1 VLTVTPGRKAG
12 QTLMGNRV
20 ETLLQVENITEKEL
34 NLKEA
39 FHRNLVSI
47 LQQSKNLQVP
57 VVFMTPLSNIID
69 FPPFSTDKN
78 LRPWGSL
85 TYNEKSIM
93 REKDLLPFR
102 AKNWVS
108 GQILTAATDRTTV
121 LNTHELLVES
131 YGESFF
137 SNRFFIDHLHFNF
150 NGN

>member
-1 VLTVTPGRKAG
+1 MSRLFQLIFELVTPGRKAG

-69 FPPFSTDKN
+69 FPPFSI
-78 LRPWGSL
+78 S
-85 TYNEKSIM
+85 
-93 REKDLLPFR
+93 
-102 AKNWVS
+102 
-108 GQILTAATDRTTV
+108 
-121 LNTHELLVES
+121 
-131 YGESFF
+131 
-137 SNRFFIDHLHFNF
+137 
-150 NGN
+150 